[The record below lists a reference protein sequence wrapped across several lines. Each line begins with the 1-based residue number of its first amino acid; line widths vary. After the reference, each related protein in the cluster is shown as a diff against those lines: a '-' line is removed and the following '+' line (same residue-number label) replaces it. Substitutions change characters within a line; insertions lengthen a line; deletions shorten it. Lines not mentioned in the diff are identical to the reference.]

1 MNDAGRAMQ
10 ELWEETEHFCVIPRS
25 FQRYHVEV
33 SLVRYPCSQHQHWWK
48 ASPCPKPHYEAVV
61 TRGGVRRLDGGWKL
75 RGDQCCGP
83 GWDNVFGRT
92 PAEAVSK
99 ARKLAREW
107 VRWQLSLD
115 AARRVG

>member
-1 MNDAGRAMQ
+1 MQ

-33 SLVRYPCSQHQHWWK
+33 SLVRYPCSQHRRWWK
-48 ASPCPKPHYEAVV
+48 ANPCPKPHYEAVV

-75 RGDQCCGP
+75 SGDQCCGP
-83 GWDNVFGRT
+83 GWHDVFGRT

-107 VRWQLSLD
+107 VRWQLSLLG
-115 AARRVG
+115 RQS